1 MGVMSETETENN
13 SQKTEYKIRW
23 KSGAQKI
30 QKYIVQDEIGTVEF
44 SKQAGTVALQTD

>member
-1 MGVMSETETENN
+1 MNEVEHERELKRNRNNFMGVMSETETENN

-30 QKYIVQDEIGTVEF
+30 QKYIV
-44 SKQAGTVALQTD
+44 